1 MPPWVRI
8 SPSSTVS
15 PPGPTCFHD
24 VRSFPLNSCCHSPD
38 CACRLT
44 DVNATSTNTQRQ
56 CLSIAPL
63 DGKKKQITGNSKR
76 SQYTKTRLDLNC
88 PLSRWHSIAVRLLC
102 TPFD

>member
-38 CACRLT
+38 WACRLT
-44 DVNATSTNTQRQ
+44 DDNATSTNTQRQ

-63 DGKKKQITGNSKR
+63 DGKKKQITETAS
-76 SQYTKTRLDLNC
+76 SAPKTRLDLNC
-88 PLSRWHSIAVRLLC
+88 PLSRWHSIALRLLC
-102 TPFD
+102 TIFD